1 MHILFDYNFSPL
13 SPVDASYIFPAT
25 FRSDENFIMK
35 QIKADQ
41 LCDAREIKKK
51 KKKIGFSISSV
62 LSTGTLKSVFTLWIY
77 IYIYIQTH
85 ERECDA
91 NF

>member
-51 KKKIGFSISSV
+51 RRRSDSRYRQYSALARLKTS
-62 LSTGTLKSVFTLWIY
+62 LPTGY
-77 IYIYIQTH
+77 IYIYT
-85 ERECDA
+85 
-91 NF
+91 NT

>member
-1 MHILFDYNFSPL
+1 MHILSDCNFSLL
-13 SPVDASYIFPAT
+13 SPVDESYIFPAT

-35 QIKADQ
+35 QIKADR